1 MEEEKV
7 THSSIFAWE
16 IQWTEDPA
24 SLQSMGLQ
32 KSWAWL
38 GNWACMHTID
48 TVNQLIFEKLYKAF
62 NARERTFSVNNTVNS
77 IWEEKSWTLIS
88 YDLQKLTQNGS

>member
-38 GNWACMHTID
+38 ATEHAC
-48 TVNQLIFEKLYKAF
+48 
-62 NARERTFSVNNTVNS
+62 
-77 IWEEKSWTLIS
+77 
-88 YDLQKLTQNGS
+88 TQ